1 MKTKTKVLSLVAA
14 SALLTTS
21 AFSQIT
27 VSGYMETSLMV
38 QERKATPITAAG
50 FEGLAAGK
58 QLGNEG
64 LIVVSGKG
72 KMSNGQDASFYQEFE
87 SKTANNMVNR
97 GFDIGIMP
105 GVAFQYGFDR
115 VFGSEIARTITPF
128 AGKRQGDVTGS
139 LATVELRDS
148 TSGEHAIG
156 GTLTNLVGP
165 NSTFSVAFA
174 PNRDAT
180 ELSNSDNPTVTT
192 TNSANSYGIGY
203 RATVVPG
210 LTVAA
215 GLTKLDHKASGG
227 FQDLDSKTLGFSY
240 AQAPFAIGL
249 QRVKTEGQITAVTLS
264 AEDKMDLISGTFA
277 ATKELTVGLAYSTL
291 ERTRGS
297 VASPVDAKLTTLTLA
312 YNLGPVVL
320 NFDHERAQ
328 NSALATTSNNVSGN
342 DSTMNKLLARVA
354 F

>member
-27 VSGYMETSLMV
+27 VSGYMESSLMV
-38 QERKATPITAAG
+38 QERKGTPVVGTG

-58 QLGNEG
+58 QIANEG

-87 SKTANNMVNR
+87 SKTANNIVNR

-115 VFGSEIARTITPF
+115 VFGSEIARTVTPF

-139 LATVELRDS
+139 LATVEIRDS
-148 TSGEHAIG
+148 SSSVHAFG

-165 NSTFSVAFA
+165 NSAFSVSWA

-180 ELSNSDNPTVTT
+180 TLANSDNPTVTT
-192 TNSANSYGIGY
+192 TNAFGSYGIGY
-203 RATVVPG
+203 RATVMPG

-215 GLTKLDHKASGG
+215 GLTKGDHKVVGA
-227 FQDLDSKTLGFSY
+227 QDLDSKALGFSY

-249 QRVKTEGQITAVTLS
+249 QRVKTEGQLTAVTTT
-264 AEDKMDLISGTFA
+264 AEDKMDLVSATFA
-277 ATKELTVGLAYSTL
+277 ATKEVTVGAAYSTL
-291 ERTRGS
+291 ERTRGA
-297 VASPVDAKLTTLTLA
+297 VASPVDAKLTTLTVA

-328 NSALATTSNNVSGN
+328 NSAIATTSNNVSGN

>member
-38 QERKATPITAAG
+38 QERKQANASAG
-50 FEGLAAGK
+50 FESLAAGK

-87 SKTANNMVNR
+87 SKSANNIVNR

-115 VFGSEIARTITPF
+115 VFGSEIARTVTPF

-148 TSGEHAIG
+148 SSSVHAIG

-165 NSTFSVAFA
+165 NSAFSVSFA
-174 PNRDAT
+174 PNRDAPT
-180 ELSNSDNPTVTT
+180 TSNSDNPTNTT

-215 GLTKLDHKASGG
+215 GLTKLDHKVVSA
-227 FQDLDSKTLGFSY
+227 QDLDSKALGFSY
-240 AQAPFAIGL
+240 AQAPFAIGM
-249 QRVKTEGQITAVTLS
+249 QRIKTEGQLTAVTTT

-277 ATKELTVGLAYSTL
+277 ATKELTLGAAYSTL
-291 ERTRGS
+291 ERTRGG
-297 VASPVDAKLTTLTLA
+297 VASPVDAKLTTLTIA

-320 NFDHERAQ
+320 NFDHERAA
-328 NSALATTSNNVSGN
+328 NSAIATTSNNVSGN

>member
-21 AFSQIT
+21 AFSQIS

-38 QERKATPITAAG
+38 QERKPGGQTVG
-50 FEGLAAGK
+50 FESLAAGK

-72 KMSNGQDASFYQEFE
+72 KMSNGQEASFFQEFE
-87 SKTANNMVNR
+87 SKTANNMVAR

-105 GVAFQYGFDR
+105 GVNFQYGFDR
-115 VFGSEIARTITPF
+115 VFGSEIARTIVPS
-128 AGKRQGDVTGS
+128 AGKRWGDVTNTF
-139 LATVELRDS
+139 ATVELRDS
-148 TSGEHAIG
+148 SSSVHAIG

-165 NSTFSVAFA
+165 NSAFSVSFA
-174 PNRDAT
+174 PNRDAST
-180 ELSNSDNPTVTT
+180 LANSDNPTGVTT
-192 TNSANSYGIGY
+192 NAFSSYGIGY

-215 GLTKLDHKASGG
+215 GMTKGDHKVLSA
-227 FQDLDSKTLGFSY
+227 QDLDSKALGFSY
-240 AQAPFAIGL
+240 AQAPFAIGA
-249 QRVKTEGQITAVTLS
+249 QRIKTEGQLTAVTTT
-264 AEDKMDLISGTFA
+264 AEDKVDLISATFA
-277 ATKELTVGLAYSTL
+277 ATKELTVGAAYSTL
-291 ERTRGS
+291 ERTRVG
-297 VASPVDAKLTTLTLA
+297 VASPVDAKVTNLTVA

-320 NFDHERAQ
+320 NFDHERAS
-328 NSALATTSNNVSGN
+328 NSAIATTSNNVSGN
-342 DSTMNKLLARVA
+342 DSTMNKFLARVA

>member
-27 VSGYMETSLMV
+27 VSGHMESSLIV
-38 QERKATPITAAG
+38 QERKGTQVVGTG

-58 QLGNEG
+58 QIANEG

-72 KMSNGQDASFYQEFE
+72 KMSNGQDASFFQEFE
-87 SKTANNMVNR
+87 SKTANNIVAR

-115 VFGSEIARTITPF
+115 VFGSEIARTVTPF
-128 AGKRQGDVTGS
+128 AGKRQVDVSGS

-148 TSGEHAIG
+148 SSSVHAFG

-165 NSTFSVAFA
+165 NSAFSVSWA
-174 PNRDAT
+174 PNRDAST
-180 ELSNSDNPTVTT
+180 LANSDNPTATT
-192 TNSANSYGIGY
+192 TNAFGSYGIGY
-203 RATVVPG
+203 RATVMPG

-215 GLTKLDHKASGG
+215 GLTKGDHKVLSA
-227 FQDLDSKTLGFSY
+227 QDLDSKALGFSY

-249 QRVKTEGQITAVTLS
+249 QRVKTEGQLTAVTTT
-264 AEDKMDLISGTFA
+264 AEDKSDLISATFA
-277 ATKELTVGLAYSTL
+277 ATKEVTVGAAYSTL
-291 ERTRGS
+291 ERTRGG
-297 VASPVDAKLTTLTLA
+297 VASPVDAKVTNLTIA

-320 NFDHERAQ
+320 NFDHERAA
-328 NSALATTSNNVSGN
+328 NSAIATTSNNVSGN

>member
-27 VSGYMETSLMV
+27 FNGHMESSLMV
-38 QERKATPITAAG
+38 QERKPGGTSTG
-50 FEGLAAGK
+50 FESLAAGK
-58 QLGNEG
+58 QIANEG

-72 KMSNGQDASFYQEFE
+72 KMSNGQDASFFQEFE
-87 SKTANNMVNR
+87 SKTANNIVAR

-105 GVAFQYGFDR
+105 GVNFQYGFDR
-115 VFGSEIARTITPF
+115 VFGSEIARTVTPF
-128 AGKRQGDVTGS
+128 AGKRHGDVSGS

-148 TSGEHAIG
+148 SSSVHAVG
-156 GTLTNLVGP
+156 GTLTNLAGP
-165 NSTFSVAFA
+165 NSAFSVSWA

-180 ELSNSDNPTVTT
+180 TLANSDNPTVTT
-192 TNSANSYGIGY
+192 TNAFGSYGIGY
-203 RATVVPG
+203 RATVMPA

-215 GLTKLDHKASGG
+215 GLTKGDHKVVGA
-227 FQDLDSKTLGFSY
+227 QDLDSKALGFSY

-249 QRVKTEGQITAVTLS
+249 QRIKTEGQLTAVTTT

-277 ATKELTVGLAYSTL
+277 ATKEVTVGLAYSTL
-291 ERTRGS
+291 ERTRGG
-297 VASPVDAKLTTLTLA
+297 VASPVDAKLTTLTIA

-320 NFDHERAQ
+320 NFDHERAA
-328 NSALATTSNNVSGN
+328 NSAIASTSNNVSGN
-342 DSTMNKLLARVA
+342 DSTMNKILARVA

>member
-1 MKTKTKVLSLVAA
+1 
-14 SALLTTS
+14 
-21 AFSQIT
+21 
-27 VSGYMETSLMV
+27 MESSLMI

-58 QLGNEG
+58 QIGNEG

-148 TSGEHAIG
+148 TSSEHAIG
-156 GTLTNLVGP
+156 GTLTNIVGP
-165 NSTFSVAFA
+165 NSAFSVAFA
-174 PNRDAT
+174 PNRDAS

-192 TNSANSYGIGY
+192 TNAMNSYGIGY
-203 RATVVPG
+203 RATIMPG

-215 GLTKLDHKASGG
+215 GLTKGDHKITAA
-227 FQDLDSKTLGFSY
+227 QDLDSKTLGFSY

-249 QRVKTEGQITAVTLS
+249 QRVKTEGQLTAVTTT

-277 ATKELTVGLAYSTL
+277 ATKELTLGVAYSTL
-291 ERTRGS
+291 DRTRGA
-297 VASPVDAKLTTLTLA
+297 VASPVDAKLTTLTIA

-320 NFDHERAQ
+320 NFDHERAV

-342 DSTMNKLLARVA
+342 DSTMNKFLARVA

>member
-27 VSGYMETSLMV
+27 VSGYMESSFMI
-38 QERKATPITAAG
+38 QERKPGGQTVG
-50 FEGLAAGK
+50 FESLAAGK
-58 QLGNEG
+58 QIANEG

-87 SKTANNMVNR
+87 SKTANNIVNR

-115 VFGSEIARTITPF
+115 VFGSEIARTIVPS
-128 AGKRQGDVTGS
+128 AGKRWADVTNT
-139 LATVELRDS
+139 LATVEIRDS
-148 TSGEHAIG
+148 SSNVHAIG

-165 NSTFSVAFA
+165 NSAFSVSWA

-180 ELSNSDNPTVTT
+180 TLANSDNPTVTT
-192 TNSANSYGIGY
+192 TNAFTSYGLGY

-210 LTVAA
+210 LTIAA
-215 GLTKLDHKASGG
+215 GLTKGDHKVVSA
-227 FQDLDSKTLGFSY
+227 QDLDSKALGFSY
-240 AQAPFAIGL
+240 AQAPFAIGA
-249 QRVKTEGQITAVTLS
+249 QRVKTEGQLTAVLTT
-264 AEDKMDLISGTFA
+264 AEDKMDLISATYA
-277 ATKELTVGLAYSTL
+277 ATKELTVGAAYSTL
-291 ERTRGS
+291 ERTRGG
-297 VASPVDAKLTTLTLA
+297 VASPVDAKVTNLTIA

-320 NFDHERAQ
+320 NFDHERAA
-328 NSALATTSNNVSGN
+328 NSAIASTSNNVSGN
-342 DSTMNKLLARVA
+342 DSTMNKFLARVA

>member
-21 AFSQIT
+21 AFSQIS

-38 QERKATPITAAG
+38 QERKQANNTAG
-50 FEGLAAGK
+50 FESLAAGK
-58 QLGNEG
+58 QIGNEA

-97 GFDIGIMP
+97 GFDIGLMP
-105 GVAFQYGFDR
+105 GVNFQYGFDR
-115 VFGSEIARTITPF
+115 VFGSEIARTVTPF

-165 NSTFSVAFA
+165 NSAFSVAFA

-215 GLTKLDHKASGG
+215 GLTKLDHKVTAA
-227 FQDLDSKTLGFSY
+227 QDLDSKALGFSY

-249 QRVKTEGQITAVTLS
+249 QRIKTEGQLTAVTTT

-277 ATKELTVGLAYSTL
+277 ATKELTLGAAYSTL
-291 ERTRGS
+291 ERTRGG
-297 VASPVDAKLTTLTLA
+297 VASPVDAKLTTLTIA

-328 NSALATTSNNVSGN
+328 NSAIASTSNNVSGN